1 MLYVLMLFLGWR
13 LGLGRYT
20 MPQTSRCW
28 TSILQDIN
36 WWTGLVW
43 ITCGW
48 LWCFYQLFGLVIDR
62 YWFFI
67 TDTDTDYLYVYVPD
81 NRYAEPIFIYCYK
94 VQSKVSPFFSFSRLN
109 NNKELLKIKI
119 YVNILSSNY
128 NNKNILFI
136 KSIISNTDINNKQ
149 NNVKCF
155 QMEKIKDR
163 NHINFLTHFKLQF

>member
-1 MLYVLMLFLGWR
+1 MLFLGWR

-28 TSILQDIN
+28 TSILQDVN
-36 WWTGLVW
+36 RWTGLVW

-81 NRYAEPIFIYCYK
+81 NRYAELIFIYCYK
-94 VQSKVSPFFSFSRLN
+94 VQSEVSPFFLLSVILTTTNNGWKLTFSC
-109 NNKELLKIKI
+109 K
-119 YVNILSSNY
+119 ILSSNY
-128 NNKNILFI
+128 NNNNILFI

-149 NNVKCF
+149 NNV
-155 QMEKIKDR
+155 
-163 NHINFLTHFKLQF
+163 